1 MAGSQLEIDKITE
14 VQISVLSK
22 QSLERTQLML
32 MRGAHVVAA
41 IVTPV
46 DEAITRAQG
55 LTADHV
61 VLATTRET
69 LDQLA
74 ARASDGRLNV
84 QIATKFHPHQA
95 SRVFSAYAARSLAG
109 STSCKE
115 NTETRRGAVQYQ
127 RRPRSW
133 ERPRPSR

>member
-32 MRGAHVVAA
+32 MRGAHVAA

-46 DEAITRAQG
+46 DEEITRAQG
-55 LTADHV
+55 ITTDHV

-69 LDQLA
+69 LDQPA
-74 ARASDGRLNV
+74 ARKRRTTRRSN
-84 QIATKFHPHQA
+84 ATKFHPHQA

-109 STSCKE
+109 KHFMQ
-115 NTETRRGAVQYQ
+115 GKH
-127 RRPRSW
+127 
-133 ERPRPSR
+133 

>member
-1 MAGSQLEIDKITE
+1 MPS
-14 VQISVLSK
+14 
-22 QSLERTQLML
+22 
-32 MRGAHVVAA
+32 RGCVAS
-41 IVTPV
+41 I
-46 DEAITRAQG
+46 EHRAQG

-74 ARASDGRLNV
+74 ARASDGRLDV

-109 STSCKE
+109 KHVMQ
-115 NTETRRGAVQYQ
+115 GKH
-127 RRPRSW
+127 
-133 ERPRPSR
+133 